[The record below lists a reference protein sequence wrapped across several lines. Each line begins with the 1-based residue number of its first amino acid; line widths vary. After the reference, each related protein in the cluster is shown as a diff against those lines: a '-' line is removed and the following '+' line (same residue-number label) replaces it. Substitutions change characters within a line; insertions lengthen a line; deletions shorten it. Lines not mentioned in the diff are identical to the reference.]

1 MEKVVDKASQIK
13 KLVCMVAKLKL
24 IDANRIAKDIVY
36 GKQKLFECANKP
48 DKQLTNLLSPKRV

>member
-1 MEKVVDKASQIK
+1 
-13 KLVCMVAKLKL
+13 MVAKLKL